1 MARRRVPL
9 EERPLTYDVVGA
21 TRPEQA
27 RWATPPDHRAYE
39 ATVQLGTGD
48 AYWAAASAEVVA
60 WGVKTRSGF
69 TVSPP
74 VRRGDSVAVGDRSW
88 IRAAVGPVA
97 IREPAQVVAVVDE
110 PDRRGFAYGTL
121 AGHPISGEEAFVVHR
136 APDGA
141 VWLTLRSVSG
151 PGRGA
156 WRLAF
161 PAVLV
166 AQRVYRRRYLRA
178 LVGVGSPRS

>member
-1 MARRRVPL
+1 VPL
-9 EERPLTYDVVGA
+9 EARPLTYDVVGA
-21 TRPEQA
+21 TRPEQV
-27 RWATPPDHRAYE
+27 RWTPPTCHRAYE
-39 ATVQLGTGD
+39 ASARLGVGD
-48 AYWAAASAEVVA
+48 ACWAAASAEVVA

-69 TVSPP
+69 TVTPP
-74 VRRGDSVAVGDRSW
+74 VPRGDSVVAGARSW
-88 IRAAVGPVA
+88 IRAAAGPVV

-136 APDGA
+136 EPDGT

-161 PAVLV
+161 PLVLV

-178 LVGVGSPRS
+178 LVGIGAPRR